1 MEQLSEGMVEVS
13 LSRETKSRIRA
24 PWSKTLIV
32 KVFGRS
38 VGFNYLTFKINAMWN
53 PKGKMDCVAL
63 GKDFFLIKFYD
74 NEDYDKVLQGG
85 PWFMGE
91 HFLAIKP
98 WEPYFKASKA
108 KFTSIA
114 VWVRLPELPIEFYD
128 AMVLKEIGSALGPVL
143 RIDSFTATSSK
154 GSYARLCIQVDLD
167 KPLKIGRLKQRVM
180 YEGISSLCFC
190 CGRIGHKK
198 ENCSNQILP
207 KMVEAVKED
216 NTPAS
221 SNERKAE
228 DTSNSNYGSW
238 MIVTRCKNPVKNG
251 WGRWPN
257 QPARQGE
264 RVTKGNLAIPGGDVV
279 QTTPL
284 ENVKS
289 ISMYS
294 EKSTHNT
301 VISEITVHP
310 TVGMECGND
319 MEIWVPSLSSEKEMM
334 ATSGGNEQTSIV

>member
-1 MEQLSEGMVEVS
+1 MS

-38 VGFNYLTFKINAMWN
+38 VAFSYLTFKINAMWN

-74 NEDYDKVLQGG
+74 NEDYDKVLRGG
-85 PWFMGE
+85 PWFVGE

-98 WEPYFKASKA
+98 WEPYFKASEA
-108 KFTSIA
+108 KFTSVA
-114 VWVRLPELPIEFYD
+114 VWVRLPELPIKFYD

-143 RIDSFTATSSK
+143 RIDSFTATGSK

-167 KPLKIGRLKQRVM
+167 KPLIYTIKIGRLKQRVT

-198 ENCSNQILP
+198 ESCSYQILP
-207 KMVEAVKED
+207 KVAETVKED
-216 NTPAS
+216 NTPAP

-228 DTSNSNYGSW
+228 GTSESNYGSW
-238 MIVTRCKNPVKNG
+238 MIVTRHKNPVRNG

-257 QPARQGE
+257 QPTHQGE
-264 RVTKGNLAIPGGDVV
+264 RVTKGNLVISGGDEV

-289 ISMYS
+289 ISMDS
-294 EKSTHNT
+294 EKSTHTT
-301 VISEITVHP
+301 VARESTVHP
-310 TVGMECGND
+310 TVGMERGNE
-319 MEIWVPSLSSEKEMM
+319 MEI
-334 ATSGGNEQTSIV
+334 